1 MSDFD
6 FNFELID
13 LESYIPISISGQLE
27 QLIYANN
34 VYAHSIFINFIEF
47 ISDIYKTYK
56 FNIKNVQ
63 KQVRLDV
70 MRSSL
75 YINHKLYN
83 KQNKCKKLFNYL
95 HTFHNNNYVKI
106 LCLHTQAI
114 YAKALELLIQIINNP
129 QLHIFELEYTDIRNH
144 LIMDIQD
151 VNQLQFMSRKCLRIV
166 KIEETIINLY
176 IVDITIQYT
185 FPDPSIEIQYT
196 IKTY

>member
-6 FNFELID
+6 LNFELID
-13 LESYIPISISGQLE
+13 LESYIPLSISGQLE
-27 QLIYANN
+27 QLICDNN
-34 VYAHSIFINFIEF
+34 VYNHSIFINFIEF

-63 KQVRLDV
+63 KQVHLDV

-75 YINHKLYN
+75 YINDKLYN
-83 KQNKCKKLFNYL
+83 KQHKCKKLFNYL

-114 YAKALELLIQIINNP
+114 YGKALELLIQIINNP
-129 QLHIFELEYTDIRNH
+129 QLHIFELEYMDIRNH
-144 LIMDIQD
+144 LIMHIQD
-151 VNQLQFMSRKCLRIV
+151 VNQLQFMSKKCLRIV

-176 IVDITIQYT
+176 IVDITIKYT

-196 IKTY
+196 IKEY